1 MSSLQVQFAVYGA
14 LCGGQDQM
22 HARDVTAQLQAALDA
37 PGNSGV
43 VNINNDS
50 MGGDPC
56 SGKTK
61 AFGAIVSL
69 DGQFMYFACLEGQ
82 TVDFFHSSSGLAA
95 EKVERATGV
104 EPATLSLGS

>member
-14 LCGGQDQM
+14 LCSGQDQM
-22 HARDVTAQLQAALDA
+22 HARDVTTQLQAALDS
-37 PGNSGV
+37 PGNNGV
-43 VNINNDS
+43 VNINNFS

-69 DGQFMYFACLEGQ
+69 DGQFLYFACLEGQ
-82 TVDFFHSSSGLAA
+82 TVDFFHSSAGLAEEEA
-95 EKVERATGV
+95 EGAAG
-104 EPATLSLGS
+104 